1 MTTAT
6 ESTTGF
12 SDRIDM
18 FLGNFDHT
26 QIVILS
32 YAVSA
37 AILACLVLYIFLN
50 GRHQRAKLV
59 ELEKS
64 NLTRANKV
72 NGKNHGNA

>member
-50 GRHQRAKLV
+50 GRYQRAKLV

-64 NLTRANKV
+64 NLARANKV

>member
-6 ESTTGF
+6 ESTIGF

-26 QIVILS
+26 QIVTLS
-32 YAVSA
+32 YVVSA
-37 AILACLVLYIFLN
+37 VILACLVLYIVLN
-50 GRHQRAKLV
+50 GRHQRAKLI

-64 NLTRANKV
+64 NLARANKV
-72 NGKNHGNA
+72 NDKNHGNT